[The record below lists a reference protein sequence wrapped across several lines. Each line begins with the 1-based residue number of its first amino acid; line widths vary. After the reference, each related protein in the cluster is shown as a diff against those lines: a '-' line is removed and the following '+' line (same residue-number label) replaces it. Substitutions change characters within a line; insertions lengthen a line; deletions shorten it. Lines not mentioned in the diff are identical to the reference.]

1 MSARQPEATARKQ
14 RLGRTETLTKQKV
27 LEQQS
32 LDDDRA
38 AARSGEAAVSAAQGQ
53 VTAAD
58 AAIQVAETQQRGAV
72 SSSEA
77 AQATIARIK
86 ADLDECAL
94 KAPRTGRVQYR
105 VTQVREVLGVGGKV
119 LNQDSISA

>member
-1 MSARQPEATARKQ
+1 M
-14 RLGRTETLTKQKV
+14 
-27 LEQQS
+27 
-32 LDDDRA
+32 DDDRA
-38 AARSGEAAVSAAQGQ
+38 AARSGEAAVSAAQAQ

-58 AAIQVAETQQRGAV
+58 TAIQVAEAQQRGAV

-77 AQATIARIK
+77 AQATIGRIK

-105 VTQVREVLGVGGKV
+105 VTEVGEVLGVGGKV
-119 LNQDSISA
+119 LNLVDLADVYLTFVNENVHSAETV